1 MTIHKSKSY
10 DALRHYLARKKIEY
24 PSKIAHLLFD
34 KFVLIDKPTNPQY
47 ISSDCVKD
55 AKLYPGVK
63 YNNFTTWRNYMKENN
78 IIYCIA
84 SSKEQKIQGANHN
97 CNLFKV
103 CNNLKK
109 YIEAALNEQMGI
121 HERLDRK
128 VDYEE
133 FSLAKMETKLEQ
145 EKMKGK
151 IADLELK
158 IEDLDGRFVD
168 FMLYVMPPDNLE
180 RRLIVKN
187 NTSNKEECVRQLI
200 ENNTSNKEECVRQLI
215 ENTNKIKDIVN

>member
-47 ISSDCVKD
+47 ISSDCVKE

-103 CNNLKK
+103 CDNLKK
-109 YIEAALNEQMGI
+109 YIEAALHEQMCI
-121 HERLDRK
+121 HERLDK
-128 VDYEE
+128 KADHDFVVEQLALKANLEDI
-133 FSLAKMETKLEQ
+133 SLLKMENKLEQ
-145 EKMKGK
+145 EKTREQ

-158 IEDLDGRFVD
+158 VEDLEGKFVD
-168 FMLYVMPPDNLE
+168 FMLYVMPPDTLE

-187 NTSNKEECVRQLI
+187 NRCNKEECVRQL
-200 ENNTSNKEECVRQLI
+200 T
-215 ENTNKIKDIVN
+215 ENTKKNKDVIN